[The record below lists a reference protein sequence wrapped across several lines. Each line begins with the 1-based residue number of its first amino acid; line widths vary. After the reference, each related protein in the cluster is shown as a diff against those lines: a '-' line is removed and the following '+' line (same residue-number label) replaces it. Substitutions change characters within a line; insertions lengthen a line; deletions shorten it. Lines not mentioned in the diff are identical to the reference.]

1 MAYNVS
7 QKLIASHLASGEM
20 VPGTEIGLQIDQT
33 LAQDATGTLVM
44 LELGRGGPR
53 FSSLR
58 LTRVR
63 PVVFEGQHG
72 GVTPHV

>member
-7 QKLIASHLASGEM
+7 RKLIASHLVSGEM
-20 VPGTEIGLQIDQT
+20 VPETEIGLQIDQT

-53 FSSLR
+53 LSSLR
-58 LTRVR
+58 PPTVR
-63 PVVFEGQHG
+63 LVVFEGRQG
-72 GVTPHV
+72 G